1 MAWFTPFTVYDRRG
15 TELEAGGWRGVG
27 GGEALGEDAATKTH
41 TRFLPEVWEGSARVR
56 MDTAGGLGERADKSA
71 SEEKRFSPGK
81 EPGMNVR
88 PSGHSPSHQPGNW
101 SGAPCL
107 LAG

>member
-41 TRFLPEVWEGSARVR
+41 TRFLPEVWEGSA
-56 MDTAGGLGERADKSA
+56 GLVE
-71 SEEKRFSPGK
+71 
-81 EPGMNVR
+81 
-88 PSGHSPSHQPGNW
+88 
-101 SGAPCL
+101 
-107 LAG
+107 